1 MNNMDYYI
9 ASDNAL
15 IADTLNRLGLISTSF
30 LVTGATGLVGSSFCK
45 SILDANTSR
54 GFKNKVI
61 AVARNIGK
69 AETVFADYLAS
80 PFLKL
85 VHCDDICRFDL
96 DMIPDYVLHAAGNTD
111 SAYMVSHPV
120 ETFRG
125 IIGGTESVL
134 DYFLKKDVKKIIFL
148 SSMEVY
154 GYYPEKTIVKE
165 DSKLGDIDLYDIRS
179 CYPVAKRAAENLLH
193 SYNKEYGMPTVSL
206 RLAQTFGL
214 KTLPGDKRFLSMLVD
229 KAKNWEDI
237 VLATKGDKINNFCYL
252 ADAITAILF
261 SMVNGEAGGVY
272 NVSDMSSVYTI
283 KEIADI
289 VAHDI
294 MKDKIKTIIEA
305 FADSSKKYAKMTYFV
320 MDSSKLLS
328 LGWKPTVSLRETL
341 IRNTCS

>member
-1 MNNMDYYI
+1 MSRMDCYI

-15 IADTLNRLGLISTSF
+15 VADTLNELGLVSTSF
-30 LVTGATGLVGSSFCK
+30 LVTGATGLVGSCFCK
-45 SILDANTSR
+45 SILEANTSR

-69 AETVFADYLAS
+69 VEIVFSDYLDD

-85 VHCDDICRFDL
+85 VHCDDMCRFDL
-96 DMIPDYVLHAAGNTD
+96 DMIPEYVLHAAGNTD

-125 IIGGTESVL
+125 IIGGTESIL
-134 DYFLKKDVKKIIFL
+134 DYFLEKDLKKIVFL

-154 GYYPEKTIVKE
+154 GYYPERTVVKE
-165 DSKLGDIDLYDIRS
+165 DSQLGDVDLYDARS
-179 CYPVAKRAAENLLH
+179 CYPVAKRATENLLL
-193 SYNKEYGMPTVSL
+193 SYNKEYGMPAVSL

-229 KAKNWEDI
+229 KARNREDI

-252 ADAITAILF
+252 ADAVTAILF
-261 SMVNGEAGGVY
+261 SMVKGDSGSVY

-294 MKDKIKTIIEA
+294 MKDQIKTIIEA
-305 FADSSKKYAKMTYFV
+305 SLDNSKKYAKTTYFV

-341 IRNTCS
+341 IRNICS